1 MRRFDVGDEVRV
13 ARTQKYKNH
22 PQDHLTVGMVGEIT
36 RVADEET
43 FSNYAEALI
52 HVEFRDHA
60 TMQTSWI
67 QVDCLEPLIDEGDV
81 QRTLESIRQAGEGA
95 LGNELQFDEIVFR
108 DESGNRYKLQPHGE
122 NKVLLTDEKATFE
135 MVLDRRTWKN
145 LSGLA
150 ELALNAP
157 GQ

>member
-1 MRRFDVGDEVRV
+1 MRRFDVGDEVRI
-13 ARTQKYKNH
+13 ARPQKYRNE
-22 PQDHLTVGMVGEIT
+22 QQNALNVGMVGEIT
-36 RVADEET
+36 AVGDENSFT
-43 FSNYAEALI
+43 HYAESMI
-52 HVEFRDHA
+52 HVQFREHV
-60 TMQTSWI
+60 TGLQSWI

-81 QRTLESIRQAGEGA
+81 QRTLESIRRAGEEA
-95 LGNELQFDEIVFR
+95 LDNALQFDEIVFR

-150 ELALNAP
+150 ELALSAP